1 MLNIIR
7 KKPTIPEGYTIEKVI
22 SIDSE
27 KHDLQI
33 GLYLLKP
40 NDNKLD
46 KKRIFTITNG
56 YTIKKFIKQ
65 GELGKD
71 IVTSCSRINEAL
83 SDINNKAM
91 DTFGVY
97 LSDALLSQSNIEKS
111 TGKLTINEMS
121 VEEAPGLNW
130 EDYLPF

>member
-40 NDNKLD
+40 DDNKLD

-71 IVTSCSRINEAL
+71 IVTSFSRINEAL
-83 SDINNKAM
+83 SDINNKAI

-97 LSDALLSQSNIEKS
+97 LSDALLSLSNAEKS
-111 TGKLTINEMS
+111 TRKITINEMS

>member
-40 NDNKLD
+40 DDNKLD
-46 KKRIFTITNG
+46 KKRIFTITKG
-56 YTIKKFIKQ
+56 YTIKKLIKQ
-65 GELGKD
+65 GELTKD
-71 IVTSCSRINEAL
+71 SATSLSRINEAL
-83 SDINNKAM
+83 SDINDEAM

-97 LSDALLSQSNIEKS
+97 LSDALLSLSNVEKS
-111 TGKLTINEMS
+111 TGKITINE
-121 VEEAPGLNW
+121 VTLEETPELNW

>member
-40 NDNKLD
+40 DDNKLD

-71 IVTSCSRINEAL
+71 IVTSFSRINEAL
-83 SDINNKAM
+83 SDINNKAI

-97 LSDALLSQSNIEKS
+97 LSDALLSLSNAEKS
-111 TGKLTINEMS
+111 TGKITINEMS

>member
-40 NDNKLD
+40 DDNKLD

-71 IVTSCSRINEAL
+71 IVTSFSRINEAL

-97 LSDALLSQSNIEKS
+97 LSDALLSLSNVEKS
-111 TGKLTINEMS
+111 TGKITINE
-121 VEEAPGLNW
+121 VTLDEIPGLNW

>member
-7 KKPTIPEGYTIEKVI
+7 KKPIIPDGYTIEKVI

-40 NDNKLD
+40 DDNKLD

-65 GELGKD
+65 GELTKD
-71 IVTSCSRINEAL
+71 SATSLSRINEAL
-83 SDINNKAM
+83 SDINDEAM

-97 LSDALLSQSNIEKS
+97 LSDALLSLSNVDKS
-111 TGKLTINEMS
+111 AGEITINEVS
-121 VEEAPGLNW
+121 IKENPELNW

>member
-22 SIDSE
+22 SVDSE

-40 NDNKLD
+40 DDNKLD

-71 IVTSCSRINEAL
+71 IVTSFSRINEAL

-97 LSDALLSQSNIEKS
+97 LSDALLSLSNVEKS
-111 TGKLTINEMS
+111 TGKITINEMS

>member
-1 MLNIIR
+1 MLSIIR
-7 KKPTIPEGYTIEKVI
+7 KKPDLPEGYILEKVI
-22 SIDSE
+22 SLDSD
-27 KHDLQI
+27 KYDIQI
-33 GLYLLKP
+33 ALYLLKP
-40 NDNKLD
+40 DDNKLD
-46 KKRIFTITNG
+46 KKRVFTITNG

-71 IVTSCSRINEAL
+71 IVTSFSRINEAL

-97 LSDALLSQSNIEKS
+97 LSDALLSLSNVEKS
-111 TGKLTINEMS
+111 TGKITINE
-121 VEEAPGLNW
+121 VTLDEIPGLNW

>member
-1 MLNIIR
+1 MLNILR

-40 NDNKLD
+40 DDNKLD

-71 IVTSCSRINEAL
+71 IVTSFSRINEAL

-97 LSDALLSQSNIEKS
+97 LSDALLSLSNVEKS
-111 TGKLTINEMS
+111 TGKIAINE
-121 VEEAPGLNW
+121 VTLDEIPGLNW

>member
-1 MLNIIR
+1 MLNILR
-7 KKPTIPEGYTIEKVI
+7 KKPNIPEGYNIEKVI

-33 GLYLLKP
+33 ALYLLKSD
-40 NDNKLD
+40 DNKLD

-71 IVTSCSRINEAL
+71 IVTSFSRINEAL

-97 LSDALLSQSNIEKS
+97 LSDALLSLSNVEKS
-111 TGKLTINEMS
+111 TGKITINE
-121 VEEAPGLNW
+121 VTLDEIPGLNW

>member
-33 GLYLLKP
+33 ALYLLKP
-40 NDNKLD
+40 DDNKLD

-71 IVTSCSRINEAL
+71 IVTSFSRINEAL

-97 LSDALLSQSNIEKS
+97 LSDALLSLSNVEKS
-111 TGKLTINEMS
+111 TGKITINE
-121 VEEAPGLNW
+121 VTLDEIPGLNW

>member
-40 NDNKLD
+40 DDNKLD

-71 IVTSCSRINEAL
+71 IVTSFSRISEAL

-97 LSDALLSQSNIEKS
+97 LSDALLSLSNIDKS
-111 TGKLTINEMS
+111 TGKITINEMS